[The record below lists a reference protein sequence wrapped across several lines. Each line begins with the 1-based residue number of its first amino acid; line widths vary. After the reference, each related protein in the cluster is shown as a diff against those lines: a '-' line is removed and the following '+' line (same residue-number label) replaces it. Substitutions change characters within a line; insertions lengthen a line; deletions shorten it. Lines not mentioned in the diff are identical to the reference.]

1 MLGSRC
7 WAHGHLRAGFVLG
20 EETIVLTSFK
30 ILYIGILFGL
40 FCDLLYFRKTHFG
53 TGQAGQALEPSEAQ
67 ILVSHRTEMLCTLMM
82 MMMVMVMI
90 SLKVMMMMVMTPMMM
105 QMMIDAIMM
114 TTCAGGGPCG
124 LKVCDTVA

>member
-67 ILVSHRTEMLCTLMM
+67 ILVSHRTEMLCTLMLM
-82 MMMVMVMI
+82 AMMVMI
-90 SLKVMMMMVMTPMMM
+90 SLTVMMTMAMTPMMM
-105 QMMIDAIMM
+105 QIMIDAMMM

>member
-67 ILVSHRTEMLCTLMM
+67 ILVSHMTEMLCTLMLM
-82 MMMVMVMI
+82 ML
-90 SLKVMMMMVMTPMMM
+90 SPTVMMMMVMTPMMM
-105 QMMIDAIMM
+105 QIMIDAMMM

>member
-67 ILVSHRTEMLCTLMM
+67 ILVSHMTEMLCTLMLM
-82 MMMVMVMI
+82 ML
-90 SLKVMMMMVMTPMMM
+90 SLTVMMMMVMTPMMM
-105 QMMIDAIMM
+105 QIMIDAMMM